1 MHNILAVVKWA
12 ESIEIQRKSRNLNG
26 LRDFLFVVEMGGV
39 EPATL
44 IPYTLKINDFL
55 EVYVFWFTF

>member
-1 MHNILAVVKWA
+1 MRRFKEA

-26 LRDFLFVVEMGGV
+26 QRDFLLLVEMAGV

-44 IPYTLKINDFL
+44 IPYTLKIKDFL